1 LFDGIKNLTISEA
14 VAEKLLEQISKGKL
28 IWGQKLPPQRELAKM
43 LNVGI
48 SSLREGLQMLQAT
61 GFIEVKRGQGTY
73 ITENSAKPLSKNIIL
88 SLNIDSNFKNLMEVR
103 KILEV
108 DIAILSAKKAKPKDI
123 KKMTTYLENYEKFLD
138 KDNLKASEYDLKFHL
153 ALVRSVDNPLLYKI
167 SLAIRTSLKEFIGS
181 IEHTKKGLD
190 NHWKVLEA
198 IKARDIT
205 KTRDAMRALLAL
217 TGRTYLKKYNKIE
230 KEKKHGQNFI
240 G

>member
-1 LFDGIKNLTISEA
+1 MLDVVKTLTVSEA
-14 VAEKLLEQISKGKL
+14 VAEKLLNQISKGKL
-28 IWGQKLPPQRELAKM
+28 AWGQKLPSQRKLAKM
-43 LNVGI
+43 LNVGT

-73 ITENSAKPLSKNIIL
+73 ITENSSIPLSKNIIL
-88 SLNIDSNFKNLMEVR
+88 SLNIGSNVKNLMEVR

-108 DIAILSAKKAKPKDI
+108 DIAILAAKKAKPKDI
-123 KKMTTYLENYEKFLD
+123 KRMTTYLENYEKFLG

-153 ALVRSVDNPLLYKI
+153 ALVESVDNPLLYKI
-167 SLAIRTSLKEFIGS
+167 SLAIRTSLEEFIGS

-198 IKARDIT
+198 IKAREIT

-217 TGRTYLKKYNKIE
+217 TERTYLKTCTKID
-230 KEKKHGQNFI
+230 KEKKHEQNFI